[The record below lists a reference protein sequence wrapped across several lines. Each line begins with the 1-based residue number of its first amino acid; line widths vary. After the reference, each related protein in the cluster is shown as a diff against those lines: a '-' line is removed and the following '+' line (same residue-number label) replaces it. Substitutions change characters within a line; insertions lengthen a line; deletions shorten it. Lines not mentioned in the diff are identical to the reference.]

1 MTTVAPSC
9 PISDSQV
16 PYRHR
21 LLRAGALQGAPTPI
35 PAIPPASDLPSLIRT
50 VNILRDV
57 LRQLT
62 TSLTVNNV
70 YNPPPPFAR
79 AKGNTYYSEYPA
91 WDETGIGIVKG
102 YVFHRDGDKVDDTQ
116 RAFVRRINQVAY
128 QNRTQE
134 DPDFYWAYNRPLDQ
148 QVK

>member
-1 MTTVAPSC
+1 MTTVAPAC
-9 PISDSQV
+9 PLSDSQV

-21 LLRAGALQGAPTPI
+21 LLRAGALQGAPTTI

-50 VNILRDV
+50 VNVLRDV

-70 YNPPPPFAR
+70 YNPPPAFFR

-91 WDETGIGIVKG
+91 WDEVWVDNSKG
-102 YVFHRDGDKVDDTQ
+102 YVFHHGKDGVDDKQ
-116 RAFVRRINQVAY
+116 RAYVQRINRVTFR
-128 QNRTQE
+128 NRVQE
-134 DPDFYWAYNRPLDQ
+134 DPDFYWGYTRPLDQ
-148 QVK
+148 QVG